1 MVYHLR
7 GQEYFSKTGMPLAV
21 FRTKAD
27 DRLEM
32 HTHDFYELVVVSA
45 GYGRHHIN
53 GNNYPIAAGD
63 VFVILSGSE
72 HTYEDCKQLE
82 IYNVLF
88 DISKLNLPVSDLY
101 KLPAYHAL
109 FSLEPGIRG
118 VSGSAH
124 HYLTLPQS
132 DLDEISCILEQIT
145 EELDGH
151 QPGYRGMAT
160 SLFFQ
165 AIVFLSRRYACIA
178 IPELW
183 QWLKLGRVMS
193 YIEQQTSEAL
203 TLEQLARIAGVSVST
218 LHRAFRAALRLSP
231 MEYVICRR
239 LEKASALLRH
249 TDLTITEIAFQT
261 GFTDSNFFSRQFR
274 KRFGSTPREFRQR
287 SERPSS
293 SVVIGR

>member
-88 DISKLNLPVSDLY
+88 DISKLNLPASSALKYRIIHYRFPTACNPHRYARSRSISQKRLQQQLGNYCRLY
-101 KLPAYHAL
+101 
-109 FSLEPGIRG
+109 GVGRIRPTPPP
-118 VSGSAH
+118 VHRSH
-124 HYLTLPQS
+124 
-132 DLDEISCILEQIT
+132 
-145 EELDGH
+145 
-151 QPGYRGMAT
+151 GYA
-160 SLFFQ
+160 FQ
-165 AIVFLSRRYACIA
+165 ADHRLLYERRPKAFPFWRNILVR
-178 IPELW
+178 ED
-183 QWLKLGRVMS
+183 GR
-193 YIEQQTSEAL
+193 
-203 TLEQLARIAGVSVST
+203 
-218 LHRAFRAALRLSP
+218 P
-231 MEYVICRR
+231 
-239 LEKASALLRH
+239 
-249 TDLTITEIAFQT
+249 
-261 GFTDSNFFSRQFR
+261 
-274 KRFGSTPREFRQR
+274 
-287 SERPSS
+287 
-293 SVVIGR
+293 